1 MMNFIIVVNLYV
13 SSDSFEFFLN
23 QLPYIEHYYIYR
35 YIIIINKMMKIT
47 RTYTRSPRKTLNST
61 IFLNNKVVL
70 SDKLVFIYSNLKRY

>member
-1 MMNFIIVVNLYV
+1 
-13 SSDSFEFFLN
+13 
-23 QLPYIEHYYIYR
+23 
-35 YIIIINKMMKIT
+35 MMKIT